1 MRVFSRLLM
10 LSCVLAA
17 GASFEGLPVTGSAH
31 TIMPAGEWPESIA
44 PSSISEPSYKASMR
58 RAAMRRRII
67 TVSVLND
74 VSAPVHT
81 DRITMLMDDVFA
93 EYGRELNI
101 DFQLIEILPY
111 KGDLTLFPLDQA
123 FLLQRLHTRGEI
135 RIIFSNRTGHE
146 DESYMTDR
154 ESANMLAG
162 SSHPYYGHAVIYNA
176 EARAAK
182 TDAAGHSALVTAL
195 KHEIAHLFGVEHSHD
210 SHSFMY
216 TPSSRS
222 QGEWTD
228 EVIEQIDEQ
237 RMKHWFPNA

>member
-1 MRVFSRLLM
+1 MRVFSRLLI

-17 GASFEGLPVTGSAH
+17 GASFEGLPAASSAH
-31 TIMPAGEWPESIA
+31 TIMPAGKWSESIA
-44 PSSISEPSYKASMR
+44 PSLIGEPSYKAILR
-58 RAAMRRRII
+58 RAAMRRRVI
-67 TVSVLND
+67 TASVLND
-74 VSAPVHT
+74 VSAPVRP
-81 DRITMLMDDVFA
+81 DRITMLMNEVFA
-93 EYGRELNI
+93 EYERELNI

-146 DESYMTDR
+146 DESYLTDR

-176 EARAAK
+176 EARATK

-210 SHSFMY
+210 NRSFMY

-228 EVIEQIDEQ
+228 AVIQQIDEQ
-237 RMKHWFPNA
+237 RTRHWFPNA